1 MNSSIAFERDKA
13 RRNLGFPLTSLGVV
27 TLISFL
33 VALYAALVAT
43 PAERVEGNAFRIFY
57 FHVPFALLTY
67 VAFFFVLVGSLVYM
81 WRQSQP
87 WDRLARSA
95 AEIGLLYCTLTLA
108 TGVLW
113 GCPVWGVWW
122 TWDARL
128 TSTLVLWFI
137 YLGYLMLRSYV
148 EDRAR
153 AARYAAVLGVI
164 GFLDVPIVQFSVNWW
179 RTLHPESTVL
189 ASAGRS
195 LPAPMLIALA
205 LGMLAVTLLFAFLL
219 LLRLKAEQ
227 LRDTAFDL
235 RLHLTSP

>member
-1 MNSSIAFERDKA
+1 VNSSIAFERDKA

-113 GCPVWGVWW
+113 GRPVWGVWW